1 MDEYSNIMKALN
13 IIDCAMLKRLGK
25 GRFSTLHADG
35 AWFTK
40 LLPEATTKIFD
51 IADSSPFLVDF
62 LIDAEVI
69 WSGDEDGK
77 KYSGIWSEESISPD
91 GGKQALRLEAIAAKI
106 NHECYLVIS
115 NVKQEYE
122 RQRSTLQI
130 ARELQIS
137 HDEMQAEHDYLIKR
151 LASLLE
157 RNENLIDLHA
167 PVQQAIKHSTVA
179 IIITDASDKVLFFNK
194 ALEDLFETSM
204 SPDGYQPL
212 EIINSLMHKQY
223 PEFHDG
229 KQKQKQ
235 FSGELYWH
243 NPPVFHKWIQTSASP
258 VFNDIQELTHW
269 VYTLTD
275 NTRIKYLLES
285 NENMALHDALT
296 GLPNRQYFWQTLEH
310 KIRRQDPLYLL
321 YLDVQHFK
329 RINELYG
336 HSAGDHILI
345 QAAKRI
351 KDFTA
356 EQDFVARIGADEF
369 AIIRL
374 CNNSNDEKYN
384 KQSCEKFADALLN
397 AFIQPLYT
405 NKQEGCTLAINIG
418 IAHYPN
424 HALQAETLVKNA
436 DIALGEARLPENP
449 SRKFFSSAL
458 QKNVEEKLELE
469 TQLRK
474 AITDG
479 NFDIYLQPIL
489 DLNTESVVKAEALL
503 RWQVRDEVFVSPDV
517 FIPLAE

>member
-1 MDEYSNIMKALN
+1 
-13 IIDCAMLKRLGK
+13 
-25 GRFSTLHADG
+25 
-35 AWFTK
+35 
-40 LLPEATTKIFD
+40 
-51 IADSSPFLVDF
+51 
-62 LIDAEVI
+62 
-69 WSGDEDGK
+69 
-77 KYSGIWSEESISPD
+77 
-91 GGKQALRLEAIAAKI
+91 
-106 NHECYLVIS
+106 
-115 NVKQEYE
+115 
-122 RQRSTLQI
+122 
-130 ARELQIS
+130 
-137 HDEMQAEHDYLIKR
+137 
-151 LASLLE
+151 
-157 RNENLIDLHA
+157 
-167 PVQQAIKHSTVA
+167 
-179 IIITDASDKVLFFNK
+179 
-194 ALEDLFETSM
+194 
-204 SPDGYQPL
+204 
-212 EIINSLMHKQY
+212 
-223 PEFHDG
+223 
-229 KQKQKQ
+229 
-235 FSGELYWH
+235 
-243 NPPVFHKWIQTSASP
+243 
-258 VFNDIQELTHW
+258 
-269 VYTLTD
+269 
-275 NTRIKYLLES
+275 
-285 NENMALHDALT
+285 

-405 NKQEGCTLAINIG
+405 NKQQGCTLAINIG

-424 HALQAETLVKNA
+424 HALQAESLVKNA

-517 FIPLAE
+517 FIPLAERTGLIVPLGKWVIRQVCELLADFRKSNLNIKLSINLSPKQVTDRYLFDFISSTVKQLGVDAKKLELELTESVLLEDYDKATHLLSEFRKMGVTIAIDDFGTGYSSLSYLKHLPIDHLKIDRSFVVDLDKDEDDKAIVLSIIAMAKQLHLSVIAEGVENKRQRDFLKQNDCASAQGFFYSKPMPVNEFSTFIDAYKTA